1 MGVNGETDA
10 ELSSWI
16 GSQNDLLFCVEV
28 ADDGQLLLPLLL
40 YPPGTVTD
48 IDDPEV
54 SDRREMGDNDVRE

>member
-16 GSQNDLLFCVEV
+16 GSQKDLLFVVEG
-28 ADDGQLLLPLLL
+28 ADDGQLLVPSM

-48 IDDPEV
+48 IDDPAV
-54 SDRREMGDNDVRE
+54 SDRRAMGDDGRE